1 MNILNGNHKQFD
13 KIEDLVIHYFY
24 SKQNMQTLVS
34 YKDLVID
41 KEYIIY
47 RSDDNIFW
55 KGIFH
60 GKYQRYYEEYPNL
73 IFVHC
78 VHVILDINSETCHTM
93 NLDNWKNR
101 VDFCKKDIFYDLE
114 KIQKNSKSARDCM
127 EQRSL
132 DIVLK
137 RLMNE
142 EFKWS

>member
-1 MNILNGNHKQFD
+1 METI
-13 KIEDLVIHYFY
+13 I
-24 SKQNMQTLVS
+24 S

-47 RSDDNIFW
+47 RVDDNIFW
-55 KGIFH
+55 KGIFR
-60 GKYQRYYEEYPNL
+60 GEYQRYYEECPNL

-78 VHVILDINSETCHTM
+78 VQSYINLDINSECHTM

-101 VDFCKKDIFYDLE
+101 VDFSKKDIFYDAE
-114 KIQKNSKSARDCM
+114 KVKKNSTYARECM

-137 RLMNE
+137 RLVNE
-142 EFKWS
+142 EFEW